1 MIEYNNELNTEKI
14 NELIIELHGFMADFS
29 QSELTSNFSFFLSC
43 LRSSLI
49 KNYEFCQFSYSNK
62 ECSEAYFFSLSILRG
77 ISEDLIVLGFI
88 SKLDHDN
95 REVLIKYLQKIDI
108 NERLSRQ
115 KDFFEKYRP
124 FQEILIPT
132 QEDSFLENHKEHVQ
146 SIWRSNGWS
155 NFNLVRV
162 DSPPL
167 CGEEGKLQSESLG
180 SGAGLLPYP
189 VRLRRGSLILKKN
202 RPLPPVKE
210 LAEKLPSAGDA
221 LALLYDFIYR
231 LTSSTVHFS
240 PQTLLRLGW
249 GALDTNKFTF
259 SAKHFSNY
267 YAKFC
272 QVYSILLLC
281 LYFEIFEDYILAES
295 QVKTTILEL
304 RKEILSYTR
313 WPEMI
318 TFEEMNIQAPKQY
331 KNNPL
336 PYILTHYHIFE
347 KFKEGFLPS
356 SLE

>member
-1 MIEYNNELNTEKI
+1 MFEFNNELNTEKI
-14 NELIIELHGFMADFS
+14 NELIVELSDFMADFS
-29 QSELTSNFSFFLSC
+29 QSNLTNDFSFFLSC
-43 LRSSLI
+43 LRPSLI
-49 KNYEFCQFSYSNK
+49 KNYEFCQFSYNK
-62 ECSEAYFFSLSILRG
+62 QECPETYFFSLSILRG

-88 SKLDHDN
+88 SKLHHED
-95 REVLIKYLQKIDI
+95 REMLIKYLYKIDV

-115 KDFFEKYRP
+115 KDFFERYRP
-124 FQEILIPT
+124 FQEILIPI
-132 QEDSFLENHKEHVQ
+132 QEDSFLENHKDRVQ
-146 SIWRSNGWS
+146 SIWRNNGWS
-155 NFNLVRV
+155 NFN
-162 DSPPL
+162 
-167 CGEEGKLQSESLG
+167 
-180 SGAGLLPYP
+180 
-189 VRLRRGSLILKKN
+189 LKKN

-210 LAEKLPSAGDA
+210 LAEKLSPAGDA

-249 GALDTNKFTF
+249 GEPDTSKFTF
-259 SAKHFSNY
+259 SVKHFSNY

-295 QVKTTILEL
+295 LVKTTILEL

-336 PYILTHYHIFE
+336 PYILTHYHVFE
-347 KFKEGFLPS
+347 KFKEGFLPNS
-356 SLE
+356 LQPNTSLERNES